1 MHRSA
6 EDLSSAREAVR
17 LLIVAHVHF
26 VAIRLTVL
34 ASVVRAWLS
43 LATHSFFACFAP
55 RSVSPILGQATRQN
69 TDMSE
74 STDRLSPF

>member
-6 EDLSSAREAVR
+6 EDLSSAREVVR

-55 RSVSPILGQATRQN
+55 RSVSHLY
-69 TDMSE
+69 
-74 STDRLSPF
+74 